1 MKCSWEAVEIY
12 IYIFFCYGKEFLYA
26 HPEIAQRAACGSN
39 LCLEVKVSWT
49 EEAESTQRQK
59 LTDFFLRPVYSAHV

>member
-26 HPEIAQRAACGSN
+26 HTEIAQRAACGSN
-39 LCLEVKVSWT
+39 LCLEAKVSWT
-49 EEAESTQRQK
+49 EEAESTQR
-59 LTDFFLRPVYSAHV
+59 